1 MDTRVLA
8 TNKRA
13 FFDYEILETLE
24 SGLVLTGQ
32 EVKSAKLGHISLIG
46 AYVISR
52 NGEAFLTNCRI
63 SPYEYAG
70 LLSSYNPER
79 SRKLLLHK
87 NEIARLIG
95 MSKQKGLTFIPIK
108 VYIKHGWIKVEF
120 AIAKGKKK
128 FDKRQS
134 IKKHDDDRNTEREL
148 KQSSNLK
155 FSHGGV

>member
-1 MDTRVLA
+1 MDERVLA

-13 FFDYEILETLE
+13 FFDYEILEKLE

-32 EVKSAKLGHISLIG
+32 EVKSAKLGHLSLSG
-46 AYVISR
+46 SYVIMH
-52 NGEAFLTNCRI
+52 NNEAFLTNSLI

-70 LLSSYNPER
+70 LLPSYNPNR

-87 NEIARLIG
+87 TEIAKLIG

-108 VYIKHGWIKVEF
+108 VYIKHGWIKLEF
-120 AIAKGKKK
+120 AVAKGKKK

-134 IKKHDDDRNTEREL
+134 IKKHDDNRNTAREL
-148 KQSSNLK
+148 KQFRRL
-155 FSHGGV
+155 